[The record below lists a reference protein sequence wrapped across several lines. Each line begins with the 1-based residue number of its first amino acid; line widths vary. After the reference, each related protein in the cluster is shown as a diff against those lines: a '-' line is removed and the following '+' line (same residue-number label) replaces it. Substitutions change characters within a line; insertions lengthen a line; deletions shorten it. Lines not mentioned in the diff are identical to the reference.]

1 MATAAAFPPIPDDA
15 NLRKFG
21 RFVWG
26 TLGYVLLVVMYGA
39 FVRASGSGDGC
50 GSHWPLCNGSL
61 LPMFGDGQAVVEFSH
76 RISSGM
82 VLPLVIW
89 LAVLA
94 RRHFPRGHQARTA
107 AYASLGLTVLE
118 ALIGMLLVKFGW
130 VDRNDSAARAGVMGF
145 HVVSTFLLVGSLTA
159 LGLLVRQAPKVTL
172 KDQGPIFWGVLFGF
186 VAICFLGISGAVSAL
201 GHQLKPVDNVLGAAL
216 QIDSHWMVRLQPLH
230 PLIGASV
237 GLYVLLIGGLLAHLR
252 PAPRVKRAVR
262 VAVGVFGIQIAI
274 GFLSIYLK
282 APIAMQMIHLALADV
297 LFAAFLAAAW
307 LGFGEGVPRVDLSTE
322 STESTASEIP
332 RLEGKELIKAYVL
345 TTKPRVISLLLFTTL
360 TAMFIAAGGWPGLG
374 LFIAVAIGGYMSAGA
389 ANAINMVIDRDID
402 ATMKRTAK
410 RPTVTQAISARS
422 GLFFGFA
429 LATASFLI
437 LWLGA
442 NLLTAVTALAG
453 LVAYVILYTLVLKRR
468 TWQNIVWG
476 GAAGAFPPLVG
487 WAAVTNELNPLA
499 WYLFAIIF
507 VWTPVH
513 FWALALMIKDDYA
526 AAGVPMLPVV
536 KGERNTVVQIAL
548 YAVLTAL
555 ISALPL
561 FQPSVGYTY
570 LIAMGLLNLLL
581 IVRSIQLFQ
590 RPERPQA
597 LKLYKYSMAYLAL
610 LFLMLAVDRG
620 IG

>member
-1 MATAAAFPPIPDDA
+1 MATATGSAPLPLDDGR
-15 NLRKFG
+15 RKFA

-26 TLGYVLLVVMYGA
+26 TVGYILLVVMYGA

-61 LPMFGDGQAVVEFSH
+61 LPMFGDGQAIVEFSH
-76 RISSGM
+76 RISSGL

-94 RRHFPRGHQARTA
+94 RRHFEAGHQARTA
-107 AYASLGLTVLE
+107 AYAAVGFTVLE

-130 VDRNDSAARAGVMGF
+130 VDRNDSVARAGVMGF

-159 LGLLVRQAPKVTL
+159 LGLLVSGAPKVKL
-172 KDQGPIFWGVLFGF
+172 KDQGPIFWGVVIGLLALG
-186 VAICFLGISGAVSAL
+186 FLGISGAVSAL
-201 GHQLKPVDNVLGAAL
+201 GHQLRPVDDVLKTAL
-216 QIDSHWMVRLQPLH
+216 KIDSHWMVRLQPLH
-230 PLIGASV
+230 PLIGASIA
-237 GLYVLLIGGLLAHLR
+237 LYTVLIGGLLAHLR
-252 PAPRVKRAVR
+252 PTDPVRRAVR
-262 VAVGVFGIQIAI
+262 WVIAIFGLQIAI
-274 GFLSIYLK
+274 GFVSIYLK
-282 APIAMQMIHLALADV
+282 APIALQMIHLALADV
-297 LFAAFLAAAW
+297 LFASFFAAGW
-307 LGFGEGVPRVDLSTE
+307 LGFGEGVRRVELPVDDPEPAEAPKLQ
-322 STESTASEIP
+322 
-332 RLEGKELIKAYVL
+332 GKELIKAYVM

-410 RPTVTQAISARS
+410 RPFVTQAISARN
-422 GLFFGFA
+422 GLLFGFT
-429 LATASFLI
+429 LAFLSFLI
-437 LWLGA
+437 LWLAA

-536 KGERNTVVQIAL
+536 KGERNTVIQIAL

-561 FQPSVGYTY
+561 FQPNVGYTY
-570 LIAMGLLNLLL
+570 LVAMGLLNLLL
-581 IVRSIQLFQ
+581 IVRSVQLFKN
-590 RPERPQA
+590 PERPQA

-610 LFLMLAVDRG
+610 LFLILAVDRG
-620 IG
+620 LS